1 MKNNDMISLRRE
13 KLRNLLQQ
21 EMEEYQYEVFSN
33 NVSQSQYLLDK
44 FTAFNNYNNKNKSI
58 GEETNI
64 NFYDNNFL
72 NNENN
77 LQYGNQNNINNI
89 GLDNQNGQNPYMN
102 NTISLNRQQFGESN
116 QQNDMN
122 KYMGN
127 NNNGYNQI
135 NNNNINYNYGNLDL
149 DTQINNFNSHYNKL
163 RIDEFMSKKIIQD
176 DLLTKINQKLNKIN
190 KDINDK
196 VYQENLAAQWQ
207 QNNQNPQ

>member
-13 KLRNLLQQ
+13 KLRNLLQK

-44 FTAFNNYNNKNKSI
+44 FTAFNSYNNKNKSI

>member
-58 GEETNI
+58 GEENNI
-64 NFYDNNFL
+64 NFYDNNFI

>member
-1 MKNNDMISLRRE
+1 MISLRRE

-33 NVSQSQYLLDK
+33 NGPQSQYLLDK

-58 GEETNI
+58 GIGEINI
-64 NFYDNNFL
+64 NFYDNNFM
-72 NNENN
+72 NNEKNS
-77 LQYGNQNNINNI
+77 QFENQNNINNI
-89 GLDNQNGQNPYMN
+89 GLNNQNVQSPYMN
-102 NTISLNRQQFGESN
+102 NNNTLNRQPFMELN
-116 QQNDMN
+116 QQNDIN
-122 KYMGN
+122 NYMSN
-127 NNNGYNQI
+127 NNP
-135 NNNNINYNYGNLDL
+135 NYNYGNLDL
-149 DTQINNFNSHYNKL
+149 DTQINNYNSHYNKL

-176 DLLTKINQKLNKIN
+176 DLLNKINQKLNKIN